1 MLRKIQ
7 LWLLNKFPLPEHE
20 LLGILAEKTDFVS
33 LSKEDEEE
41 VIEQLS
47 AIELLPRY
55 LDSLITQD
63 VKGYF
68 KATSPSQQLVLRGSA
83 SRIMSLKAR
92 LVLKKKKAAGVKLSG
107 RYA

>member
-1 MLRKIQ
+1 MIRKLQI
-7 LWLLNKFPLPEHE
+7 WLLNKFPLPEHE
-20 LLGILAEKTDFVS
+20 LLGILAEKVDFVS
-33 LSKEDEEE
+33 MTKEEEEE
-41 VIEQLS
+41 VIDQLS

-83 SRIMSLKAR
+83 SRIMSIKAR
-92 LVLKKKKAAGVKLSG
+92 LVLKKKKASGVKLNS